1 MSCSVGRCDPSC
13 VPFPPLLPCPPH
25 CIAMQRLAKQL
36 QKLELEEEKKR
47 RRDVEHRKQ
56 QILAGVAEDESG
68 GAGRGP
74 GEGPDGGDNDL
85 VSERQSEGK
94 KDEKRET
101 VYSRD

>member
-1 MSCSVGRCDPSC
+1 
-13 VPFPPLLPCPPH
+13 
-25 CIAMQRLAKQL
+25 MQRLAKQL

-47 RRDVEHRKQ
+47 HRDAEHRKQ

-68 GAGRGP
+68 GAGRRP

-94 KDEKRET
+94 KDERERERQCT
-101 VYSRD
+101 IETRLQRECR